1 MPTNATTPFSHQL
14 PGQAKSGVNLAV
26 FVKVTNRLRDEPCVS
41 FVLACDGCFDCSPEL
56 DVGIRLLSIA
66 ARNRPVDH
74 GHLIW
79 GLQESFVTPV
89 TIASGKRA
97 VSECIELLKCSGLPF
112 EFLAHVEGEAEI
124 VIQFTPDEDSSQ
136 LLQIAEGLADD
147 VRCLAS

>member
-1 MPTNATTPFSHQL
+1 MPANSTTPNSHQL
-14 PGQAKSGVNLAV
+14 PGQAKSGVNLAA
-26 FVKVTNRLRDEPCVS
+26 FDEVTNRLRDEPCVS
-41 FVLACDGCFDCSPEL
+41 FVLACDGCFDCCPEL

-74 GHLIW
+74 GRLIW

-97 VSECIELLKCSGLPF
+97 VSECIELLQCSGLPF
-112 EFLAHVEGEAEI
+112 EFLAHVEGESDIEI
-124 VIQFTPDEDSSQ
+124 QCAPNEDNSQ
-136 LLQIAEGLADD
+136 LLQIAEGLAND

>member
-1 MPTNATTPFSHQL
+1 MPTNATAPHSHQL

-26 FVKVTNRLRDEPCVS
+26 FDEVTNRLRDEPCVS
-41 FVLACDGCFDCSPEL
+41 FVLACDGCFDCCPEL
-56 DVGIRLLSIA
+56 DVGVRLLSIA

-74 GHLIW
+74 GRLIW
-79 GLQESFVTPV
+79 GQQEHFVTPA

-97 VSECIELLKCSGLPF
+97 VNECIGLLHRSGLPF
-112 EFLAHVEGEAEI
+112 EFLAHVEGESEI
-124 VIQFTPDEDSSQ
+124 EIQCAPNEDNSQ